1 MRYRHIVLASL
12 LTLVVN
18 SLAQAQGYQEPPLF
32 PLLGTWPPPATE
44 AMFKRYADAHL
55 NMIALDPD
63 QATAEALELA
73 SRSGLGVL
81 IAYNDS
87 KLDPAETPQ
96 ETAAKGGA
104 VTGCALEGRNW
115 DQLPQREKEPD
126 GQGTGQA
133 PLVVAVPRKTEA
145 LFPPE
150 GLLDQLDSAGIK
162 AFAASHFFMY
172 EDGTNDE
179 AAFFASIRNAAA
191 QAQEKDALLWGHIL
205 VTQRG
210 PYRCASESDIRLQA
224 YSYLAAGAR
233 GLCYSTYWGPNPEDR
248 TPGAAYEGWGEAM
261 VDTAT
266 GQPLYAWMKIEQLNR
281 EILTLA
287 PHLAKLKAQGIR
299 FVGDVPAGC
308 RPLVPGQTVIENAQA
323 ERALIGFLRGPDA
336 KDWTLVVNRRYGKGM
351 SADGQTS
358 VVRLELASNID
369 HVTEYDRNTGSA
381 LEIPIDGGAI
391 NLELPGGTGSLLCF
405 NPKPE

>member
-1 MRYRHIVLASL
+1 
-12 LTLVVN
+12 
-18 SLAQAQGYQEPPLF
+18 
-32 PLLGTWPPPATE
+32 
-44 AMFKRYADAHL
+44 
-55 NMIALDPD
+55 
-63 QATAEALELA
+63 
-73 SRSGLGVL
+73 
-81 IAYNDS
+81 
-87 KLDPAETPQ
+87 
-96 ETAAKGGA
+96 
-104 VTGCALEGRNW
+104 
-115 DQLPQREKEPD
+115 
-126 GQGTGQA
+126 
-133 PLVVAVPRKTEA
+133 

-210 PYRCASESDIRLQA
+210 TYRRTSESDIRFQV

-233 GLCYSTYWGPNPEDR
+233 GFCYSTYWGPSPEER
-248 TPGAAYEGWGEAM
+248 EPGAAYEGWGDPM
-261 VDTAT
+261 VDTST
-266 GQPLYAWMKIEQLNR
+266 GQPLYAWTKIEQLNR

-308 RPLVPGQTVIENAQA
+308 RPFVPGQTVIKNAQA
-323 ERALIGFLRGPDA
+323 ERALIGFLKGPDA

-358 VVRLELASNID
+358 VVRLELAPSID
-369 HVTEYDRNTGSA
+369 HVTEYDRNTGTAS
-381 LEIPIDGGAI
+381 EVPIDDRSV
-391 NLELPGGTGSLLCF
+391 LLKLPGGTGSLLCF
-405 NPKPE
+405 HPKCE